1 MKKAFVKG
9 SIAIAVL
16 LGSIGLSGC
25 NMLGSMVG
33 NMLPSKEPGY
43 DIEESGTELF
53 SEENMEYSKEEI
65 KDLLQDKTLPD
76 LLTENVDQSVLEYRQ
91 CVVNCTNPVV
101 VEYRLYLISNS
112 NEDVAGEI
120 RNAYE
125 VLAQYLQSD
134 EYKGEAISIAIL
146 TDSIHCHASNY
157 IAAIENVDY
166 SYNYYGKKEY
176 YTVEDHI
183 SYIEPLGIDE
193 ESEIY
198 DESIDYFINQ
208 ESFWSEFEADCVNFN
223 YFNL

>member
-1 MKKAFVKG
+1 MKKAFIKG
-9 SIAIAVL
+9 SIAIALL
-16 LGSIGLSGC
+16 LGSIGLTGC
-25 NMLGSMVG
+25 DMLGSMMG
-33 NMLPSKEPGY
+33 NVFSSEEPEY
-43 DIEESGTELF
+43 IVEVTSAELF
-53 SEENMEYSKEEI
+53 SEEAEEV
-65 KDLLQDKTLPD
+65 QEDKSMPD
-76 LLTENVDQSVLEYRQ
+76 LLAEGVDQNVLEYRG
-91 CVVNCTNPVV
+91 CVYITKHSIS
-101 VEYRLYLISNS
+101 EYELYIVSDS
-112 NEDVAGEI
+112 NEKVAEEI

-125 VLAQYLQSD
+125 VLDQYLQSD

-183 SYIEPLGIDE
+183 SYIEPHGIDE

-198 DESIDYFINQ
+198 DESIDYIINQ
-208 ESFWSEFEADCVNFN
+208 ESFWSEFEADCVNFD

>member
-1 MKKAFVKG
+1 MKRSFVNG

-25 NMLGSMVG
+25 NMLGSMIG

-43 DIEESGTELF
+43 DIEENGTDLS
-53 SEENMEYSKEEI
+53 SEENTEYSTEEI

-125 VLAQYLQSD
+125 VLDQYLQSD

-183 SYIEPLGIDE
+183 SYIEPHGIDE

-208 ESFWSEFEADCVNFN
+208 ESFWSEFEADCVNFD